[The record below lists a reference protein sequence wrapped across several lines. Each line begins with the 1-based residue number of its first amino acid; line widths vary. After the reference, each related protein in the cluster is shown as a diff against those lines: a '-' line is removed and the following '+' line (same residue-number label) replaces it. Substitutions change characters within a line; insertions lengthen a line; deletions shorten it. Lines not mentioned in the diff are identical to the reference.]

1 MPSVVAP
8 FNVPSVVII
17 VVFKLKLTDDDHDD
31 SDGGVGCGEHRGV
44 LEDCL

>member
-1 MPSVVAP
+1 MPNVMAP

-31 SDGGVGCGEHRGV
+31 SDGGVGCGQHWGV
-44 LEDCL
+44 LEDGL